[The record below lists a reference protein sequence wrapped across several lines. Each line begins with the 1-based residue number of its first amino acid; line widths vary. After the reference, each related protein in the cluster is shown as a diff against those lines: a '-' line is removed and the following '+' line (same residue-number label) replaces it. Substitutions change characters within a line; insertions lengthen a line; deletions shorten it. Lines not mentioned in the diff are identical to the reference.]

1 MKKRNILAL
10 VFIFS
15 LLAIPFSY
23 TWGQEK
29 LTKELEKEIKAQK
42 DEQKAQEREFMELQE
57 TMNREKEAHYKK
69 AAELYRVRESTRRP
83 EYITLPS
90 PVIPAI
96 SWTTGGSENSFSLSL
111 RKSFNGESLT
121 TKTTSFSVDDD
132 QSKLRFSVSGRCD
145 EGSITVNFILPSGKS
160 FTKIQIDS
168 SADIEWSQS
177 LTMEKESIYKGQWK
191 VEVKAVKAKGKYQAN
206 IRSY

>member
-1 MKKRNILAL
+1 MKA
-10 VFIFS
+10 
-15 LLAIPFSY
+15 
-23 TWGQEK
+23 QE
-29 LTKELEKEIKAQK
+29 EKIKAQ
-42 DEQKAQEREFMELQE
+42 EEELKEIQVV
-57 TMNREKEAHYKK
+57 MAIEKEAQHKK
-69 AAELYRVRESTRRP
+69 AAELYRIEYNKGTG
-83 EYITLPS
+83 YITIPS
-90 PVIPAI
+90 PPTPAV

-191 VEVKAVKAKGKYQAN
+191 VEVKAVKAKGKYQVN